1 MDMTLA
7 NLALPV
13 TILYAGLLGAMVF
26 PMTIFV
32 GLRRFKIHTS
42 LGDGGDETLIRRM
55 RAHGNFVETVPMALI
70 LMMLVEL
77 SGGSADLVHG
87 LGIALVVGR
96 VLHYFTLILKPMAPT
111 RALGMI
117 LTMGSIIVSSAWLL
131 MAAL

>member
-13 TILYAGLLGAMVF
+13 TILYGGLLGAMVF

-32 GLRRFKIHTS
+32 GLRRFKTHTS

-111 RALGMI
+111 RALGMF

>member
-32 GLRRFKIHTS
+32 GLRRFKTHTS